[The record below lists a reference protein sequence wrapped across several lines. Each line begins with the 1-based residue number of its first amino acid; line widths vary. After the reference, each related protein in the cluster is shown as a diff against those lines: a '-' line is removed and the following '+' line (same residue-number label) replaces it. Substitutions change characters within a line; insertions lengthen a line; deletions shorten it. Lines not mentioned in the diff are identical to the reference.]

1 MEMLNVSYDVTKEVG
16 KVVQELQ
23 GILEL
28 FKPGSCNQKCISLHL

>member
-23 GILEL
+23 GMLDI
-28 FKPGSCNQKCISLHL
+28 GAV